1 MDRKLTLAMSGND
14 TKLHKLFYNLYG
26 FHRLQL
32 SIDACVGKFDCQEF
46 VTWKSTDFYP
56 RYSSQTN
63 KCLDCGF
70 LNVHCSPWCLG

>member
-32 SIDACVGKFDCQEF
+32 SIDACVGKINCQEF
-46 VTWKSTDFYP
+46 ELGQVLIST
-56 RYSSQTN
+56 
-63 KCLDCGF
+63 LDTHF
-70 LNVHCSPWCLG
+70 R

>member
-14 TKLHKLFYNLYG
+14 TKLHILLYNLYG

-46 VTWKSTDFYP
+46 VT
-56 RYSSQTN
+56 
-63 KCLDCGF
+63 
-70 LNVHCSPWCLG
+70 